1 MSTVKNGQISLY
13 CYFNKIIK
21 RVWDQFLVFSIEP
34 KTCQKCLA
42 YNSLVFDLILFQ
54 QNLGFKR
61 NKQKCNFHYVAM
73 FMMTSQTLKSVDF
86 TKAQKSRYL
95 DNETLFSFRIK
106 KSLTAHQRL
115 LHGKDNFVAEVTF
128 KLPDYLSLHA
138 LKLILPL
145 NTILK
150 FFITTF

>member
-106 KSLTAHQRL
+106 KIINCASKATSC
-115 LHGKDNFVAEVTF
+115 KDSFVAEVTF
-128 KLPDYLSLHA
+128 KLPDYLSYYT
-138 LKLILPL
+138 P
-145 NTILK
+145 
-150 FFITTF
+150 